1 MRKKILNG
9 LLVVVLAVGTC
20 SSSLQAQE
28 SAATA
33 NMPEREKAFIDM
45 LIDVRTRYTA
55 NHAVSAAQDSR
66 MGLQIRMMSFM
77 RESQIAQ
84 DWRGIVKSGGITS
97 DGNARLTIEIADGIT
112 VGTWTTDTEDRGRGT
127 LFKPG
132 SPLFDAS
139 KTLKI
144 GDPVV
149 FSGTIVNSILASDD
163 EMLMRPQFIV
173 RFTALR
179 PGA

>member
-1 MRKKILNG
+1 MQKSILTA
-9 LLVVVLAVGTC
+9 LLIVVLTTGAGSPPVKAD
-20 SSSLQAQE
+20 QPD
-28 SAATA
+28 ATA
-33 NMPEREKAFIDM
+33 NMPEREKTFIDM
-45 LIDVRTRYTA
+45 LIDVRKQYTA

-132 SPLFDAS
+132 SALFDAS
-139 KTLKI
+139 RKVKI